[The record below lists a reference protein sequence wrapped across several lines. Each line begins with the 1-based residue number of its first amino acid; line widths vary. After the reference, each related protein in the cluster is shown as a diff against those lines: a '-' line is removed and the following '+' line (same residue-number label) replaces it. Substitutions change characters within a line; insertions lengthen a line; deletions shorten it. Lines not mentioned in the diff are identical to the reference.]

1 MLEVDIDDSGTV
13 DFFEFLCVA
22 RLISQGKGTSGAFIV
37 PKLGTKFLYFFYRK
51 YYFNLYP
58 YLFVFQG
65 KQLFS
70 RRRLWQLCKNRILG
84 PKSVL
89 CNKSAVYSVSILH
102 LLNTKSLI
110 SSNDETLLI
119 VASYRGAQGKMRMFS
134 LEIRGTGK
142 GRFQS
147 CLAHLDLD
155 PRRARVRESINNAL
169 SRKMKWHVW
178 PVKTH
183 L

>member
-37 PKLGTKFLYFFYRK
+37 PKLGNKFLYFFYRK

-89 CNKSAVYSVSILH
+89 CNKSAVYSVSIPH
-102 LLNTKSLI
+102 LVNTKSLI
-110 SSNDETLLI
+110 SSNVETLLI
-119 VASYRGAQGKMRMFS
+119 VSSYRNMRMFS
-134 LEIRGTGK
+134 LEIRALPELPCAPWP
-142 GRFQS
+142 RFTTS
-147 CLAHLDLD
+147 
-155 PRRARVRESINNAL
+155 PSTRE
-169 SRKMKWHVW
+169 RK
-178 PVKTH
+178 
-183 L
+183 

>member
-22 RLISQGKGTSGAFIV
+22 RLISQGKGTSEAFIE
-37 PKLGTKFLYFFYRK
+37 PKLDNKFLYFYRM

-58 YLFVFQG
+58 YLFVLQG

-89 CNKSAVYSVSILH
+89 CNKSAVYSVSIPH
-102 LLNTKSLI
+102 LVNTKSLI
-110 SSNDETLLI
+110 SSNVETLHI
-119 VASYRGAQGKMRMFS
+119 VASYRGAQGNMRMFN
-134 LEIRGTGK
+134 LEIRALEKVTSKAALRTLTSIHDGPEY
-142 GRFQS
+142 Q
-147 CLAHLDLD
+147 
-155 PRRARVRESINNAL
+155 RA
-169 SRKMKWHVW
+169 
-178 PVKTH
+178 
-183 L
+183 

>member
-37 PKLGTKFLYFFYRK
+37 PKLGNKFLYFFYRK

-89 CNKSAVYSVSILH
+89 CNKSAVYSVSIPH
-102 LLNTKSLI
+102 LVNTKSLI
-110 SSNDETLLI
+110 SSNVETLLI
-119 VASYRGAQGKMRMFS
+119 GASYRNMRMFS
-134 LEIRGTGK
+134 LEIRALEKVTSKAALRTLTSIQDGPEYEK
-142 GRFQS
+142 AQIMRFQ
-147 CLAHLDLD
+147 
-155 PRRARVRESINNAL
+155 E
-169 SRKMKWHVW
+169 KWNDMSDR
-178 PVKTH
+178 
-183 L
+183 

>member
-37 PKLGTKFLYFFYRK
+37 PKLGNKFLYFFYRK

-89 CNKSAVYSVSILH
+89 CNKSAVYSVSIPH
-102 LLNTKSLI
+102 LVNTKSLI
-110 SSNDETLLI
+110 SSNVETLHI
-119 VASYRGAQGKMRMFS
+119 VASDRGAQGNMRMFS
-134 LEIRGTGK
+134 LEIRALEKVTSK
-142 GRFQS
+142 S
-147 CLAHLDLD
+147 ALHTLT
-155 PRRARVRESINNAL
+155 SIHDGPEYEKA
-169 SRKMKWHVW
+169 
-178 PVKTH
+178 
-183 L
+183 

>member
-37 PKLGTKFLYFFYRK
+37 PKLGNKFLYFFYRK

-70 RRRLWQLCKNRILG
+70 RRRL
-84 PKSVL
+84 
-89 CNKSAVYSVSILH
+89 
-102 LLNTKSLI
+102 
-110 SSNDETLLI
+110 
-119 VASYRGAQGKMRMFS
+119 
-134 LEIRGTGK
+134 
-142 GRFQS
+142 
-147 CLAHLDLD
+147 
-155 PRRARVRESINNAL
+155 
-169 SRKMKWHVW
+169 
-178 PVKTH
+178 
-183 L
+183 